1 MDGLKIVDKV
11 KDDDLLIKKGFLII
25 DRGNDIKESKKI
37 GDKTVGG
44 GDCYVAGLNR
54 MEGIRETETK
64 RKYL

>member
-37 GDKTVGG
+37 GDKT
-44 GDCYVAGLNR
+44 
-54 MEGIRETETK
+54 
-64 RKYL
+64 